1 MAQISRYG
9 VLRHLRSD
17 ASAFI
22 LHYRSGRLR
31 TASRGAAFW
40 FLPHAASVAEV
51 PADDQEMNV
60 LFHARTADFQDVAV
74 QGVVTYRVEDP
85 RRLAERVDFTID
97 LDRGVHLRQPL
108 ERLQLLLSQLAEQH
122 AWTLVARAPV
132 REILAEGPERI
143 RQRIE
148 EGFAADEPLADMG
161 LSIVSVR
168 IGSVRPAP
176 ELEKALEAPTREG
189 IQQQADEAAFAR
201 RALAVEKERAIQ
213 ENELKNQIELTRR
226 AEELIS
232 QKGQNARRQAEE
244 EATAGRIAAEA
255 KAQRG
260 KIEAE
265 AEVSRRRAQAEAEA
279 HATRVHGEAEAA
291 ALDLA
296 EKVRVAAETARMAL
310 HRDVPAA
317 VLYALAAQTFAAKL
331 DRIEHL
337 NLGES
342 TLGPALERLL
352 EAGTR
357 RIAGEER

>member
-1 MAQISRYG
+1 MAQITRYG
-9 VLRHLRSD
+9 FLRHLRAD
-17 ASAFI
+17 ASAWV
-22 LHYRSGRLR
+22 LHYQRGELR
-31 TASRGAAFW
+31 AAGRGAAFW

-51 PADDQEMNV
+51 PADDQEMPI
-60 LFHARTADFQDVAV
+60 LFHGRSADFQDVAV
-74 QGVVTYRVEDP
+74 QGVVTYRVVDP

-97 LDRGVHLRQPL
+97 LRIGVHLGQPL

-148 EGFAADEPLADMG
+148 AGFAADTPLADMG
-161 LSIVSVR
+161 LAVVSVR
-168 IGSVRPAP
+168 VGAVRPSP
-176 ELEKALEAPTREG
+176 DLEKALEAPTREG

-213 ENELKNQIELTRR
+213 ENELHNQIELTRR
-226 AEELIS
+226 QEALVA

-244 EATAGRIAAEA
+244 EAAAGRITAEGKAA
-255 KAQRG
+255 RG
-260 KIEAE
+260 RIEAE
-265 AEVSRRRAQAEAEA
+265 AEVARRRAQAEAEA
-279 HATRVHGEAEAA
+279 HATRVRGEAEAG

-296 EKVRVAAETARMAL
+296 EKVRVAAEAARMDL

-352 EAGTR
+352 AAGTAR
-357 RIAGEER
+357 LVKE